1 MRRARFAYL
10 SITAVFLS
18 SLVALGQSAAQGATT
33 QESNSKSPISM
44 CLRLFPSGPNTKP
57 PIITVPPAGKKCEK
71 NFKYY
76 EIPSRK
82 IEIDNL
88 NALLAGAFNS
98 GLALGVYSTVQK
110 IYPSPA
116 ATAKK

>member
-1 MRRARFAYL
+1 MIRARATYISISALLL
-10 SITAVFLS
+10 SPVL
-18 SLVALGQSAAQGATT
+18 ALTSAAPAAQSATKK
-33 QESNSKSPISM
+33 EPISM

-57 PIITVPPAGKKCEK
+57 PIITVPLAGKKCEK

-88 NALLAGAFNS
+88 NALLAGSFNA

>member
-1 MRRARFAYL
+1 MMRARAAYISISAVLL
-10 SITAVFLS
+10 SPMLALTA
-18 SLVALGQSAAQGATT
+18 AAPAAQGATT
-33 QESNSKSPISM
+33 KEPISM

-57 PIITVPPAGKKCEK
+57 PIITVPLAGKKCEK

-76 EIPSRK
+76 EIPSRQ

-88 NALLAGAFNS
+88 NALLAGTFNA
-98 GLALGVYSTVQK
+98 GLSLGVYSTVQK

-116 ATAKK
+116 ATSKK

>member
-1 MRRARFAYL
+1 VLAL
-10 SITAVFLS
+10 TA
-18 SLVALGQSAAQGATT
+18 AAPAAHSATKK
-33 QESNSKSPISM
+33 EPISM

-57 PIITVPPAGKKCEK
+57 PIITVPLAGKKCEA

-88 NALLAGAFNS
+88 NALLAGSFNA

>member
-1 MRRARFAYL
+1 
-10 SITAVFLS
+10 
-18 SLVALGQSAAQGATT
+18 
-33 QESNSKSPISM
+33 M

-57 PIITVPPAGKKCEK
+57 PIITVPLAGKKCEK

-88 NALLAGAFNS
+88 NTLLAGSFNA

>member
-1 MRRARFAYL
+1 MLAL
-10 SITAVFLS
+10 TA
-18 SLVALGQSAAQGATT
+18 AAPAAHSATKK
-33 QESNSKSPISM
+33 EPISM

-57 PIITVPPAGKKCEK
+57 PIITVPLAGKKCEA

-88 NALLAGAFNS
+88 NALLAGSFNA

>member
-1 MRRARFAYL
+1 MLAL
-10 SITAVFLS
+10 TAP
-18 SLVALGQSAAQGATT
+18 AAQSATT
-33 QESNSKSPISM
+33 KEPISM
-44 CLRLFPSGPNTKP
+44 CLRLFPSGANTKP
-57 PIITVPPAGKKCEK
+57 PIITMPLAGKKCEK

-76 EIPSRK
+76 EIPSRQ

-116 ATAKK
+116 ATTKK

>member
-1 MRRARFAYL
+1 MNRARAAYISISALLL
-10 SITAVFLS
+10 SPVLALTA
-18 SLVALGQSAAQGATT
+18 AAPAAHSATKK
-33 QESNSKSPISM
+33 EPISM

-57 PIITVPPAGKKCEK
+57 PIITVPLAGKKCEA

-76 EIPSRK
+76 EIPSRQ

-88 NALLAGAFNS
+88 NALLAGAFNA
-98 GLALGVYSTVQK
+98 GLSLGVYSTVQK

-116 ATAKK
+116 ATTKK

>member
-1 MRRARFAYL
+1 MIRARVAYISISAVLL
-10 SITAVFLS
+10 SPLLALTAPE
-18 SLVALGQSAAQGATT
+18 AQGATT
-33 QESNSKSPISM
+33 KEPISM
-44 CLRLFPSGPNTKP
+44 CLRLFPSGANTKP
-57 PIITVPPAGKKCEK
+57 PIITMPLAGKKCEK

-76 EIPSRK
+76 EIPSRQ
-82 IEIDNL
+82 IEINNL

-116 ATAKK
+116 ATTKK